1 MIIYIYIINKLT
13 YIMYHTYTCIY
24 IYMYIYIY
32 IYTYTEQIHISHQ
45 PAANQPASHP
55 QDSKVKNVGRYFA
68 QDVAWDAGNAVVLVV
83 SPRAVAG
90 RQANPLNFSVA
101 TKLTQKLQ

>member
-1 MIIYIYIINKLT
+1 
-13 YIMYHTYTCIY
+13 
-24 IYMYIYIY
+24 
-32 IYTYTEQIHISHQ
+32 
-45 PAANQPASHP
+45 
-55 QDSKVKNVGRYFA
+55 VKNVGRYFA